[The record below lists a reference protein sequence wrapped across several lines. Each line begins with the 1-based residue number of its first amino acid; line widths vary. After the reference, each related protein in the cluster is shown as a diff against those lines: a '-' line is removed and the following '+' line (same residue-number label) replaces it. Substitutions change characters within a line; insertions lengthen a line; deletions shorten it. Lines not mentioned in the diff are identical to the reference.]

1 MREPRPVAPGA
12 MHAEPNVTPFL
23 DVLLVL
29 LIIFMYLSLNQQKI
43 ITAQLPDPTPVM
55 GPNTPS
61 IMLEVRPGPHYAI
74 NTQLVSAPQLAG
86 RLRDLRETYGEDAH
100 CAGYTGSAIPGGRR
114 GNRHREGGGRGG
126 DWVEVAGTGD
136 WRLATGN
143 RDQGVRPL
151 DPLGTSNSILMTSR
165 PGRARCANSSSS

>member
-61 IMLEVRPGPHYAI
+61 IMLEVRPGPHYAV

-86 RLRDLRETYGEDAH
+86 RLR
-100 CAGYTGSAIPGGRR
+100 AIYERR
-114 GNRHREGGGRGG
+114 TEKTLIVR
-126 DWVEVAGTGD
+126 
-136 WRLATGN
+136 ATP
-143 RDQGVRPL
+143 GVRYQEVVAAIDIAKGAGVVAIGL
-151 DPLGTSNSILMTSR
+151 K
-165 PGRARCANSSSS
+165 